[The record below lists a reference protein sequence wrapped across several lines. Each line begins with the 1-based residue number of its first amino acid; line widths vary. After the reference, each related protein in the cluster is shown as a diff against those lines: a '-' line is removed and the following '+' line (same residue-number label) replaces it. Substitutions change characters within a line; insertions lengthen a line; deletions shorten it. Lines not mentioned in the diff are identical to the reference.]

1 MSGVTAHALATTGSF
16 RQIPAVQTAVQSD
29 YVPVAEY
36 LAAEEASDVRHE
48 YLGGLV
54 YAMAGETRAHNT
66 ITLNL
71 ATFIRHRLKQPCKLY
86 MSGIRVN
93 FQLRKDEYFY
103 YPDVVVTCDA
113 SDNDS
118 RFVRRPKLI
127 IEVLSEST
135 ERVDRR
141 EKFFAYTTIE
151 SLEEYV
157 LIAQTSLEATI
168 FRRANNWRLEKISG
182 PSGSL
187 ALDSVQIELPLAGIY
202 EGI

>member
-1 MSGVTAHALATTGSF
+1 M
-16 RQIPAVQTAVQSD
+16 VQSD

-36 LAAEEASDVRHE
+36 LAAEEASDIRHE

-66 ITLNL
+66 IALNL
-71 ATFIRHRLKQPCKLY
+71 ATSIRQRLKAPCKLY
-86 MSGIRVN
+86 IGGIRVN
-93 FQLRKDEYFY
+93 FQVRHDDYFY
-103 YPDVVVTCDA
+103 YPDVVVTCDPR
-113 SDNDS
+113 DNDS
-118 RFVRRPKLI
+118 RFVKYPKLI

-151 SLEEYV
+151 SLEKYV
-157 LIAQTSLEATI
+157 LIAEATV
-168 FRRANNWRLEKISG
+168 FRRTNGWRLEKVAG
-182 PSGSL
+182 ADASL
-187 ALDSVQIELPLAGIY
+187 ALDSLQLKLQLAAVY